1 MFHSEKLEKIR
12 PDLVEH
18 WRGQRPQEIT
28 AVHPPEL
35 SGKGSLVFASKQEQF
50 DQALAK
56 KASVIVAHNKISVP
70 TDVPAGILIY
80 KSSHVGLAMAAILP
94 HFDSKKERFAPLGK
108 IHPQSFV
115 HPSSKIGANVT
126 IGAFTFVG
134 ENAVIGD
141 QAIIGSQVTIERNAK
156 VGARTLLHPQSFIG
170 ADCELGEDC
179 EIHPHVTIGSDGF
192 GFAQDREGNHHK
204 LPQLGRVIVGN
215 RVEIGAN
222 CAIDRAAFTE
232 TRIGD
237 GVKLDN
243 LCHIAHNCT
252 IGPNAA
258 IAGGFFLAGSS
269 KIGRSFMTGGSTVV
283 ADHVSITDGV
293 VLAGRS
299 TVTNDIA
306 TAGVYGGYPIQPVK
320 DHLKTIASLPHLV
333 SLRKQVARL
342 VKHLGLTEEE
352 SK

>member
-1 MFHSEKLEKIR
+1 MIHSEKLEKIR
-12 PDLVEH
+12 PDLLER
-18 WRGQRPQEIT
+18 WRGQGSQEIT
-28 AVHPPEL
+28 AVHPPEI

-50 DQALAK
+50 DQAFANQ
-56 KASVIVAHNKISVP
+56 ASVIVAHNKISVP
-70 TDVPAGILIY
+70 EQVPSGILIY
-80 KSSHVGLAMAAILP
+80 KSSHVGLAMSAILP
-94 HFDSKKERFAPLGK
+94 QFDSKKERFAPLGK
-108 IHPQSFV
+108 IHPQSFI
-115 HPSSKIGANVT
+115 HPTAKIGREVT
-126 IGAFTFVG
+126 VGPFTVIG

-141 QAIIGSQVTIERNAK
+141 GALIGSQVTIERNVK
-156 VGARTLLHPQSFIG
+156 IGARTLLHPQCFVG
-170 ADCELGEDC
+170 AECELGEDC

-192 GFAQDREGNHHK
+192 GFAQDRDGNHHK
-204 LPQLGRVIVGN
+204 LPQLGRVVIGS

-237 GVKLDN
+237 GVKFDN

-269 KIGRSFMTGGSTVV
+269 KIGRNFMTGGSTVV
-283 ADHVSITDGV
+283 ADHVSITDNV
-293 VLAGRS
+293 ILAGRS
-299 TVTNDIA
+299 SVTNDIEKS
-306 TAGVYGGYPIQPVK
+306 GVYGGYPIQPVK

-333 SLRKQVARL
+333 SLRKQVSRIA
-342 VKHLGLTEEE
+342 KHLGLAEEE